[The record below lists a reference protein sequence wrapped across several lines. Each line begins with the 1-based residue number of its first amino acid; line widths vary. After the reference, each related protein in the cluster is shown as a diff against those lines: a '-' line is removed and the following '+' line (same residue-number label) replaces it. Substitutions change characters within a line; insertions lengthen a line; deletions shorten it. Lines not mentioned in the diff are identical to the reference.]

1 MPLFSWR
8 ELKRVYYHVSYH
20 VFITNST
27 KFEVI
32 ASNFSRFVS
41 YEVYNQRFEIN
52 ESLAFLHFLG
62 EKRLTKV
69 DFVIVLGRVFH
80 NVLFSAC
87 LFCLLTLFGFFISLK
102 TDLQLSQ
109 RTKAS
114 SNRSSDSGDVTQ
126 QVIFYTQIKGDVEN
140 LILNNYLLRNQ
151 KSAFMSI

>member
-1 MPLFSWR
+1 M
-8 ELKRVYYHVSYH
+8 
-20 VFITNST
+20 NST

-41 YEVYNQRFEIN
+41 YEVYNQRSEIN

-87 LFCLLTLFGFFISLK
+87 LFCLLKAFVYDAVWILISLK

-114 SNRSSDSGDVTQ
+114 SNTGT
-126 QVIFYTQIKGDVEN
+126 
-140 LILNNYLLRNQ
+140 
-151 KSAFMSI
+151 

>member
-41 YEVYNQRFEIN
+41 YEVYNQRSEIN
-52 ESLAFLHFLG
+52 ENLAFLHFLG

-69 DFVIVLGRVFH
+69 DFVIVLGRVF
-80 NVLFSAC
+80 SAC
-87 LFCLLTLFGFFISLK
+87 LFCLLKAFVYDAVWILISLK

-114 SNRSSDSGDVTQ
+114 SNTGT
-126 QVIFYTQIKGDVEN
+126 
-140 LILNNYLLRNQ
+140 
-151 KSAFMSI
+151 